1 MDHTVQHAPADTL
14 RPGQYIADPSI
25 PGSVGEIAHVVPYHD
40 ADGRPR
46 VAVTVMPL
54 WHSAEPLLM
63 RRHAADSVRLAT
75 PAEIDACQER
85 RRRREVA
92 LGLVSLADQI
102 EGGELP
108 LGSYIGVSMSV
119 GARADVDRW
128 ASALGVEV
136 RVSDGWP
143 TAHAYRGDLV
153 IHVQG
158 PREQETAA
166 GDGVAP
172 ADAPGETATS
182 PVAGAGA
189 APGTP
194 TGGSGVPGVTPDEP
208 AGGAR

>member
-128 ASALGVEV
+128 ASALGAEV
-136 RVSDGWP
+136 WVCAGYPSVDV
-143 TAHAYRGDLV
+143 YRGALDV
-153 IHVQG
+153 HVRG
-158 PREQETAA
+158 PREETAA
-166 GDGVAP
+166 GGGDAP
-172 ADAPGETATS
+172 ADAPGETVTS
-182 PVAGAGA
+182 PVARAGA
-189 APGTP
+189 APAVPEGGAGTA
-194 TGGSGVPGVTPDEP
+194 GVTPDEP
-208 AGGAR
+208 TGGAR